1 MGKAPVRSRCLPA
14 ALIHHRRGSGL
25 SRDQRHV
32 LDSVLDWW
40 RDGHGQHITIGG
52 YAGTGK
58 TTLIGAIKNAI
69 AAERPE
75 TATAFC
81 CFTGKAARVLRE
93 KLSAARALERHDTC
107 GTIHSLIYI
116 PVLDARQRVASWNLV
131 DTIPHELVFVDEASM
146 VNEEIWRDLCS
157 FGARVIAVGDHG
169 QLPPVE
175 GRFNLMEDPQ
185 LRLEKIHRQEEGN
198 PIIRLSMMA
207 REEGRIP
214 VGVHGPG
221 VEKMDRGLEET
232 EERVDELL
240 ARHDRDTMVLC
251 GLNRTRVAL
260 NRRMRAI
267 LGREGD
273 EPVPGDR
280 VICLRNNYK
289 SEMCRLFNGMLG
301 TVLEL
306 EKAVRGRKWHWYKAT
321 IEMDGEDRPYQGD
334 ICRYQFNNREVVH
347 SVEGVAHDKL
357 GDLFDMGYAVT
368 VHKAQGSQARRVVLF
383 EEYTPLWKGEMWNRW
398 LYTAVTRAE
407 RELFIVGN

>member
-1 MGKAPVRSRCLPA
+1 MGKAPVRNRCLLA
-14 ALIHHRRGSGL
+14 ALIHHRRGSSL
-25 SRDQRHV
+25 SRDQRRV
-32 LDSVLDWW
+32 LDSVLAWW
-40 RDGHGQHITIGG
+40 KDGQSQHITIGG

-81 CFTGKAARVLRE
+81 CFTGKASRVLRE
-93 KLSAARALERHDTC
+93 KLREAKAIERHDTC

-116 PVLDARQRVASWNLV
+116 PVLDARQRIAGWDLV

-157 FGARVIAVGDHG
+157 FGARIVAVGDHG
-169 QLPPVE
+169 QLPPIE

-185 LRLEKIHRQEEGN
+185 LKLEKIHRQEEGN

-221 VEKMDRGLEET
+221 IEKMDRELEET
-232 EERVDELL
+232 EERVDGLF
-240 ARHDRDTMVLC
+240 AGVDPDTMVLC
-251 GLNRTRVAL
+251 GTNRTRVAL
-260 NRRMRAI
+260 NRRIRAL

-280 VICLRNNYK
+280 VICLRNNYM
-289 SEMCRLFNGMLG
+289 SRMCILFNGMLG

-306 EKAVRGRKWHWYKAT
+306 EKAGRGRKWHWYKAT
-321 IEMDGEDRPYQGD
+321 IEMDGEDRPYTGN
-334 ICRYQFNNREVVH
+334 ISRYQFNNPVTSR
-347 SVEGVAHDKL
+347 SVEGLSHAEV

-368 VHKAQGSQARRVVLF
+368 VHKAQGSQARRVILF

-407 RELFIVGN
+407 RELFIVGK